1 MGLKNIS
8 RCQNGGPMVDPAA
21 EQSTPTPSVRLE
33 RILPFLTLTVFLDLV
48 GFGII
53 LPLLPSYI
61 AEMGGTPQMVG
72 VLLASFAASQLV
84 ATPILGRISDRYG
97 RRRVIVQSLVAN
109 VIAMMV
115 FAVAASRH
123 ALWLLFVSR
132 LIAGATSGNIGACQ
146 AAIADIASGPE
157 RVRAMGRL
165 GAGIGLGMMLGPWI
179 GGRASALGEIA
190 PPLAAAGMAL
200 VALAGV
206 MVFLPETNPA
216 VVSDDPKAKP
226 VVRPRLSL
234 GALLSNPK
242 IVIVMGLYF
251 LSFLY
256 MTNLATALALLA
268 GDRFQWGKDRV
279 GDLFGLFGLVS
290 LVTQFV
296 IVGPVSRRVSSANV
310 VLGAGLLAAAALGT
324 IGFTPVSAGL
334 VVGIVMLATAV
345 GLTQPQL
352 ASLASHFAG
361 PSQQGTVLGFS
372 QASGSLARAIGPLL
386 WGALYQH
393 FGPTASF
400 IGGAFAAIFAAA
412 ASVRARGGADA

>member
-1 MGLKNIS
+1 M
-8 RCQNGGPMVDPAA
+8 MAFVMA
-21 EQSTPTPSVRLE
+21 EPVRLE

-61 AEMGGTPQMVG
+61 HDMGGNPQTVG

-84 ATPILGRISDRYG
+84 ATPVLGRISDRYG

-109 VIAMMV
+109 VVAMVIFAIA
-115 FAVAASRH
+115 AAKH

-132 LIAGATSGNIGACQ
+132 LVAGATSGNIGACQ

-179 GGRASALGEIA
+179 GGRASALGEVA
-190 PPLAAAGMAL
+190 PPLAAGAMAL

-206 MVFLPETNPA
+206 FAFLPETNP
-216 VVSDDPKAKP
+216 VVLARREAAASPDAKLAT
-226 VVRPRLSL
+226 RPRLSVR
-234 GALLSNPK
+234 ALMSNPK
-242 IVIVMGLYF
+242 IAIVMSLYF

-268 GDRFQWGKDRV
+268 GERFQWGKDKV
-279 GDLFGLFGLVS
+279 SDLFGLFGLVS
-290 LVTQFV
+290 LVTQFG
-296 IVGPVSRRVSSANV
+296 IVGPLSRRVASANV
-310 VLGAGLLAAAALGT
+310 VLGAGLLAAASLAT
-324 IGFTPVSAGL
+324 IGFTPVPGGMVA
-334 VVGIVMLATAV
+334 GIVMLATAV

-352 ASLASHFAG
+352 ASLASQFAG
-361 PSQQGTVLGFS
+361 PAQQGTVLGFS
-372 QASGSLARAIGPLL
+372 QASGSLARAVGPLV

-400 IGGAFAAIFAAA
+400 IGGAAAA
-412 ASVRARGGADA
+412 VLAAAVSVRARGEGDQELETSENLNK